1 MPSTNDICMNYVL
14 KMSVAQLCDTIH
26 VFLSQFAFFS
36 TIIKSEKNKFGYTEG
51 KCGFLCCV

>member
-14 KMSVAQLCDTIH
+14 KISVAQLCDTIH
-26 VFLSQFAFFS
+26 VFLSQFS
-36 TIIKSEKNKFGYTEG
+36 TIIKSEKNKFKDGYTEG